1 MILHVDPE
9 KGWGGGER
17 QVAGLMRYL
26 FERGH
31 TNHLLCNLE
40 SPLVRKTENVAEK
53 IFGFTMRNDLDF
65 RPAPRVRRIMRGE
78 AYDIV
83 HFHTKRAHALSAW
96 LGRTPS
102 VQRRVVTRR
111 MDYPL
116 RGGWFDRHL
125 YNRCVDGVVAI
136 SEPIAALLAAGGID
150 GEKIRVIPSGVDP
163 APYENI
169 PPRGGEPSPVV
180 VGTVAA
186 LEARKGHRFLL
197 EAAAELKRR
206 GRSFIFRVAG
216 DGSEKTALQ
225 EMARKLGVEREVE
238 FVGFVADVAGFLASI
253 DIFVLASMF
262 EGLGVAAIEAMAAA
276 RPVVATA
283 VGGLKDL
290 VVEGETGF
298 LVPPGDSMA
307 LAQALDGLAEEKELA
322 RAMGKKGRAR
332 VLEHF
337 TMERMARANEEF
349 YYQLLGRQAD

>member
-17 QVAGLMRYL
+17 QVAGLMRHL

-40 SPLVRKTENVAEK
+40 SPLVRETKNVAKE

-65 RPAPRVRRIMRGE
+65 RPVPAVRRIMRSG

-102 VQRRVVTRR
+102 EQRRVVTRR

-136 SEPIAALLAAGGID
+136 SEPIAALLAAGGVD
-150 GEKIRVIPSGVDP
+150 QKRIRVIASGVDP

-169 PPRGGEPSPVV
+169 PAPSGQRSPVV

-206 GRSFIFRVAG
+206 GRSLTYRIAG

-225 EMARKLGVEREVE
+225 DIALKLGVEREVE
-238 FVGFVADVAGFLASI
+238 FVGFVSDVAGFLASI

-298 LVPPGDSMA
+298 LVPPGDPMA

-322 RAMGKKGRAR
+322 RAMGEKGRAR

-349 YYQLLGRQAD
+349 YYELLGGQAD

>member
-1 MILHVDPE
+1 
-9 KGWGGGER
+9 
-17 QVAGLMRYL
+17 MRYL

-238 FVGFVADVAGFLASI
+238 FLGFVADVAGF
-253 DIFVLASMF
+253 
-262 EGLGVAAIEAMAAA
+262 
-276 RPVVATA
+276 
-283 VGGLKDL
+283 L

>member
-17 QVAGLMRYL
+17 QVASLMTYL
-26 FERGH
+26 SERGH
-31 TNHLLCNLE
+31 ANHLLCHPE
-40 SPLVRKTENVAEK
+40 SPLVRETEKVADK
-53 IFGFTMRNDLDF
+53 IYAFRMRNDLDF
-65 RPAPRVRRIMRGE
+65 RPAPGVRRLLRTE

-96 LGRTPS
+96 LAPTPAR
-102 VQRRVVTRR
+102 QRRVVTRR

-116 RGGWFDRHL
+116 RGGWFDRYL

-136 SEPIAALLAAGGID
+136 SQPIAALLVDGGVRQK
-150 GEKIRVIPSGVDP
+150 KIRVIPSGVDP

-169 PPRGGEPSPVV
+169 PPPSGERSPVV

-206 GRSFIFRVAG
+206 GHGIVYRIAG
-216 DGSEKTALQ
+216 DGKENAALRQ
-225 EMARKLGVEREVE
+225 LALKLGLEREIE

-262 EGLGVAAIEAMAAA
+262 EGLGVAALEAMAAA
-276 RPVVATA
+276 RPVVASA
-283 VGGLKDL
+283 VGGLKDV

-307 LAQALDGLAEEKELA
+307 LAQALAGLAERNELA
-322 RAMGKKGRAR
+322 HAMGKKGRER
-332 VLEHF
+332 ILEHF

-349 YYQLLGRQAD
+349 YYELLGRQAD